1 MIWTIVEYVA
11 IITECLIATRLFLLY
26 FKLKSDDWKYLKSI
40 ILFAPLF
47 ITDVI
52 GSFGAANEVFFILT
66 CVLSEFIF
74 AVIFYNK
81 SIKNVVK
88 KEKGGK
94 VLIHRKGR
102 ENLENRVPV
111 LAEYIGLPPIY
122 VKEDSIVDD
131 DDILHVGDLEFRVIY
146 TPGHTDDG
154 TALYCEKEEMLFS
167 GDTLFKGAWG
177 RVDLP
182 TSDFDSIMNSIIN
195 KLLILP
201 ENTIV
206 YPGHG
211 KPTRIGDE
219 KPIYL
224 EAKPNID

>member
-1 MIWTIVEYVA
+1 MILKRIKVQMKFVGETNCYIIVDETQKKAMVIDPA
-11 IITECLIATRLFLLY
+11 GEEPKIIEILNTLGAELVYI
-26 FKLKSDDWKYLKSI
+26 YLTHCHADHI
-40 ILFAPLF
+40 NG
-47 ITDVI
+47 V
-52 GSFGAANEVFFILT
+52 NEL
-66 CVLSEFIF
+66 
-74 AVIFYNK
+74 
-81 SIKNVVK
+81 K

-111 LAEYIGLPPIY
+111 LAEYIGLQKKKK
-122 VKEDSIVDD
+122 KEDSIVDD
-131 DDILHVGDLEFRVIY
+131 DDILHVGDLELRVIY

-154 TALYCEKEEMLFS
+154 TSLYCEKEEMLFS

-182 TSDFDSIMNSIIN
+182 TSDFDSIMNSIIK

>member
-1 MIWTIVEYVA
+1 MILKRIKVQMKFVGETNCYIIVDETQKKAMVIDPA
-11 IITECLIATRLFLLY
+11 GEVPKIIEILNTLGAELVYI
-26 FKLKSDDWKYLKSI
+26 YLTHCHADHI
-40 ILFAPLF
+40 NG
-47 ITDVI
+47 V
-52 GSFGAANEVFFILT
+52 NEL
-66 CVLSEFIF
+66 
-74 AVIFYNK
+74 
-81 SIKNVVK
+81 K

-131 DDILHVGDLEFRVIY
+131 DDILHVGDLELRVIY

-154 TALYCEKEEMLFS
+154 TSLYCEKEEMLFS

-182 TSDFDSIMNSIIN
+182 TSDFDSIMNSIIK

-224 EAKPNID
+224 EAKPNIV

>member
-1 MIWTIVEYVA
+1 MILKRIKVQMKFVGETNCYILIDEIQKKAMVIDPAGNVDK
-11 IITECLIATRLFLLY
+11 IITILDNLGA
-26 FKLKSDDWKYLKSI
+26 KLEYIYLTHCHADHI
-40 ILFAPLF
+40 NGVNDL
-47 ITDVI
+47 
-52 GSFGAANEVFFILT
+52 
-66 CVLSEFIF
+66 
-74 AVIFYNK
+74 
-81 SIKNVVK
+81 K
-88 KEKGGK
+88 KERGGK

-102 ENLENRVPV
+102 ENIENRVPI
-111 LAEYIGLPPIY
+111 LAEYIGLPQIY

-131 DDILHVGDLEFRVIY
+131 EDNLHVGDIELRVIY
-146 TPGHTDDG
+146 TPGHTNDG
-154 TALYCEKEEMLFS
+154 TSLYCEKEEMLFS

-182 TSDFDSIMNSIIN
+182 TSDFDSIMNSIIK

>member
-1 MIWTIVEYVA
+1 MILKRIKVQMKFVGETNCYIIVDETQKKAMVIDPA
-11 IITECLIATRLFLLY
+11 GEVSKIIEILDTLGAELVYI
-26 FKLKSDDWKYLKSI
+26 YLTHCHADHI
-40 ILFAPLF
+40 NG
-47 ITDVI
+47 V
-52 GSFGAANEVFFILT
+52 NEL
-66 CVLSEFIF
+66 
-74 AVIFYNK
+74 
-81 SIKNVVK
+81 K

-131 DDILHVGDLEFRVIY
+131 EDILHVGDLEFRVIY

-154 TALYCEKEEMLFS
+154 TSLYCKKEEMLFS

>member
-1 MIWTIVEYVA
+1 MILKRIKVQMKFVGETNCYIIVDETKKKAMVIDPA
-11 IITECLIATRLFLLY
+11 GEVPKIIEILDSLGA
-26 FKLKSDDWKYLKSI
+26 KLVYIYLTHCHADHI
-40 ILFAPLF
+40 NG
-47 ITDVI
+47 V
-52 GSFGAANEVFFILT
+52 NEL
-66 CVLSEFIF
+66 
-74 AVIFYNK
+74 
-81 SIKNVVK
+81 K

-94 VLIHRKGR
+94 VLIHRNGR
-102 ENLENRVPV
+102 ENLSNRIPV

-131 DDILHVGDLEFRVIY
+131 EDILHVGDIELKVIY
-146 TPGHTDDG
+146 TPGHTNDG
-154 TALYCEKEEMLFS
+154 TSLYCEKEEMLFS

-182 TSDFDSIMNSIIN
+182 TSDFNSIMNSIIK
-195 KLLILP
+195 KLLVLP
-201 ENTIV
+201 DNTIV

>member
-1 MIWTIVEYVA
+1 MILKRIKVQMKFVGETNCYIIVDETQKKAMVIDPA
-11 IITECLIATRLFLLY
+11 GEVPKIIEILDTLGAELVYI
-26 FKLKSDDWKYLKSI
+26 YLTHCHADHI
-40 ILFAPLF
+40 NG
-47 ITDVI
+47 V
-52 GSFGAANEVFFILT
+52 NEL
-66 CVLSEFIF
+66 
-74 AVIFYNK
+74 
-81 SIKNVVK
+81 K

-154 TALYCEKEEMLFS
+154 TSLYCEKEEMLFS

-177 RVDLP
+177 SVDLP

>member
-1 MIWTIVEYVA
+1 MILKRIKVQMKFVGETNCYIIVDETQKKAMVIDPA
-11 IITECLIATRLFLLY
+11 GEVPKIIEILNTLGAELVYI
-26 FKLKSDDWKYLKSI
+26 YLTHCHADHI
-40 ILFAPLF
+40 NG
-47 ITDVI
+47 V
-52 GSFGAANEVFFILT
+52 NEL
-66 CVLSEFIF
+66 
-74 AVIFYNK
+74 
-81 SIKNVVK
+81 K

-131 DDILHVGDLEFRVIY
+131 DDILHVGDLELRVIY

-154 TALYCEKEEMLFS
+154 TSLYCEKEEMLFS

-182 TSDFDSIMNSIIN
+182 TSDFDSIMNSIIK

-224 EAKPNID
+224 ELKPKLI

>member
-1 MIWTIVEYVA
+1 MILKRIKVQMKFVGETNCYIIVDETQKKAMVIDPA
-11 IITECLIATRLFLLY
+11 GEVPKIIEILDTLGAELVYI
-26 FKLKSDDWKYLKSI
+26 YLTHCHADHI
-40 ILFAPLF
+40 NG
-47 ITDVI
+47 V
-52 GSFGAANEVFFILT
+52 NEL
-66 CVLSEFIF
+66 
-74 AVIFYNK
+74 
-81 SIKNVVK
+81 K

-94 VLIHRKGR
+94 VLIYRKGR

-182 TSDFDSIMNSIIN
+182 TSDFDAIMNSIIK

>member
-1 MIWTIVEYVA
+1 MILKRIKVQMKFVGETNCYIIVDETQKKAMVIDPA
-11 IITECLIATRLFLLY
+11 GEVPKIIEILNTLGAELVYI
-26 FKLKSDDWKYLKSI
+26 YLTHCHADHI
-40 ILFAPLF
+40 NG
-47 ITDVI
+47 V
-52 GSFGAANEVFFILT
+52 NEL
-66 CVLSEFIF
+66 
-74 AVIFYNK
+74 
-81 SIKNVVK
+81 K

>member
-1 MIWTIVEYVA
+1 MILKRIKVQMKFVGETNCYIIVDETQKKAMVIDPA
-11 IITECLIATRLFLLY
+11 GEVPKIIEILDTLGAELVYI
-26 FKLKSDDWKYLKSI
+26 YLTHCHADHI
-40 ILFAPLF
+40 NG
-47 ITDVI
+47 V
-52 GSFGAANEVFFILT
+52 NEL
-66 CVLSEFIF
+66 
-74 AVIFYNK
+74 
-81 SIKNVVK
+81 K

-154 TALYCEKEEMLFS
+154 TSLYCEKEEMLFS

>member
-1 MIWTIVEYVA
+1 MILKRIKVQMKFVGETNCYIVVDE
-11 IITECLIATRLFLLY
+11 
-26 FKLKSDDWKYLKSI
+26 KLKKAMVIDPAGNVAMIIEILNNLGVELEYIYLTHCHADHI
-40 ILFAPLF
+40 NG
-47 ITDVI
+47 V
-52 GSFGAANEVFFILT
+52 NEL
-66 CVLSEFIF
+66 
-74 AVIFYNK
+74 
-81 SIKNVVK
+81 K
-88 KEKGGK
+88 KEMGGK
-94 VLIHRKGR
+94 VLIHRNGR
-102 ENLENRVPV
+102 ENLENRIPV
-111 LAEYIGLPPIY
+111 LAEYIGVPPIY

-131 DDILHVGDLEFRVIY
+131 EDILHVGDIEFRVIY
-146 TPGHTDDG
+146 TPGHTNDG
-154 TALYCEKEEMLFS
+154 TSLYCEKEGLVFS

-182 TSDFDSIMNSIIN
+182 TSDFDSIMNSIIK

>member
-1 MIWTIVEYVA
+1 MILKRIKVQMKFVGETNCYIIVDETQKKAMVIDPA
-11 IITECLIATRLFLLY
+11 GEVPKIIEILDTLGAELVYI
-26 FKLKSDDWKYLKSI
+26 YLTHCHADHI
-40 ILFAPLF
+40 NG
-47 ITDVI
+47 V
-52 GSFGAANEVFFILT
+52 NEL
-66 CVLSEFIF
+66 
-74 AVIFYNK
+74 
-81 SIKNVVK
+81 K

-154 TALYCEKEEMLFS
+154 TSLYCEKEEMLFS
-167 GDTLFKGAWG
+167 GDILFKGAWG

>member
-1 MIWTIVEYVA
+1 MILKRIKVQMKFVGETNCYIIVDETQKKAMVIDPA
-11 IITECLIATRLFLLY
+11 GEVPKIIEILDTLGAELVYI
-26 FKLKSDDWKYLKSI
+26 YLTHCHADHI
-40 ILFAPLF
+40 NG
-47 ITDVI
+47 V
-52 GSFGAANEVFFILT
+52 NEL
-66 CVLSEFIF
+66 
-74 AVIFYNK
+74 
-81 SIKNVVK
+81 K

-122 VKEDSIVDD
+122 VKEDRIVDD

-154 TALYCEKEEMLFS
+154 TSLYCEKEEMLFS

>member
-1 MIWTIVEYVA
+1 MILKRIKVQMKFVGETNCYIIVDETQKKAMVIDPA
-11 IITECLIATRLFLLY
+11 GEVPKIIEILDTLGAELVYI
-26 FKLKSDDWKYLKSI
+26 YLTHCHADHI
-40 ILFAPLF
+40 NG
-47 ITDVI
+47 V
-52 GSFGAANEVFFILT
+52 NEL
-66 CVLSEFIF
+66 
-74 AVIFYNK
+74 
-81 SIKNVVK
+81 K

-122 VKEDSIVDD
+122 IKEDSIVDD

-154 TALYCEKEEMLFS
+154 TSLYCEKEEMLFS

>member
-1 MIWTIVEYVA
+1 MILKRIKVQMKFVGETNCYIIVDETQKKAMVIDPA
-11 IITECLIATRLFLLY
+11 GEVPKIIEILNTLGAELVYI
-26 FKLKSDDWKYLKSI
+26 YLTHCHADHI
-40 ILFAPLF
+40 NG
-47 ITDVI
+47 V
-52 GSFGAANEVFFILT
+52 NEL
-66 CVLSEFIF
+66 
-74 AVIFYNK
+74 
-81 SIKNVVK
+81 K
-88 KEKGGK
+88 KEKGGT

-131 DDILHVGDLEFRVIY
+131 DDILHVGDLELRVIY

-154 TALYCEKEEMLFS
+154 TSLYCEKEEMLFS

-182 TSDFDSIMNSIIN
+182 TSDFDSIMNSIIK

>member
-1 MIWTIVEYVA
+1 MNFVGEFYCYIIVGETQKKAMVIDPA
-11 IITECLIATRLFLLY
+11 GEVPKIIEILNTLGAELVYI
-26 FKLKSDDWKYLKSI
+26 YLTHCHADHI
-40 ILFAPLF
+40 NG
-47 ITDVI
+47 V
-52 GSFGAANEVFFILT
+52 NEL
-66 CVLSEFIF
+66 
-74 AVIFYNK
+74 
-81 SIKNVVK
+81 K

-131 DDILHVGDLEFRVIY
+131 DDILHVGDLELRVIY

-154 TALYCEKEEMLFS
+154 TSLYCEKEEMLFS

-182 TSDFDSIMNSIIN
+182 TSDFDSIMNSIIK

>member
-1 MIWTIVEYVA
+1 MILKRIKVQMKFVGETNCYIIVDETQKKAMVIDPA
-11 IITECLIATRLFLLY
+11 GAVPKIIEILDNLGAELVYI
-26 FKLKSDDWKYLKSI
+26 YLTHCHADHI
-40 ILFAPLF
+40 NG
-47 ITDVI
+47 V
-52 GSFGAANEVFFILT
+52 NEL
-66 CVLSEFIF
+66 
-74 AVIFYNK
+74 
-81 SIKNVVK
+81 K

-182 TSDFDSIMNSIIN
+182 TSDFDAIMNSIIK

>member
-1 MIWTIVEYVA
+1 MILKRIKVQMKFVGETNCYIIVDETQKKAMVIDPA
-11 IITECLIATRLFLLY
+11 GAVPKIIEILDTLGAELVYI
-26 FKLKSDDWKYLKSI
+26 YLTHCHADHI
-40 ILFAPLF
+40 NG
-47 ITDVI
+47 V
-52 GSFGAANEVFFILT
+52 NEL
-66 CVLSEFIF
+66 
-74 AVIFYNK
+74 
-81 SIKNVVK
+81 K

-111 LAEYIGLPPIY
+111 LAEYIGLPQIY

-154 TALYCEKEEMLFS
+154 TSLYCEKEEMLFS

>member
-1 MIWTIVEYVA
+1 MILKRIKVQMKFVGETNCYIIVDETQKKAMVIDPA
-11 IITECLIATRLFLLY
+11 GEVPKIIEILDTLGAELVYI
-26 FKLKSDDWKYLKSI
+26 YLTHCHADHI
-40 ILFAPLF
+40 NG
-47 ITDVI
+47 V
-52 GSFGAANEVFFILT
+52 NEI
-66 CVLSEFIF
+66 
-74 AVIFYNK
+74 
-81 SIKNVVK
+81 K

>member
-1 MIWTIVEYVA
+1 MILKRIKVQMKFVGATNCYIIVDETQKKAMVIDPA
-11 IITECLIATRLFLLY
+11 GEVPKIIEILDTLGAELVYI
-26 FKLKSDDWKYLKSI
+26 YLTHCHADHI
-40 ILFAPLF
+40 NG
-47 ITDVI
+47 V
-52 GSFGAANEVFFILT
+52 NEL
-66 CVLSEFIF
+66 
-74 AVIFYNK
+74 
-81 SIKNVVK
+81 K

>member
-1 MIWTIVEYVA
+1 MILKRIKVQMKFVGETNCYILIDEIQKKAMVIDPAGNLDKIIRILDNLAAELEY
-11 IITECLIATRLFLLY
+11 I
-26 FKLKSDDWKYLKSI
+26 YLTHCHADHI
-40 ILFAPLF
+40 NG
-47 ITDVI
+47 V
-52 GSFGAANEVFFILT
+52 NEL
-66 CVLSEFIF
+66 
-74 AVIFYNK
+74 
-81 SIKNVVK
+81 K
-88 KEKGGK
+88 KERGGK

-102 ENLENRVPV
+102 ENLENRVPI
-111 LAEYIGLPPIY
+111 LAEYIGLPQIY

-131 DDILHVGDLEFRVIY
+131 EDILHVGDIELRVIY
-146 TPGHTDDG
+146 TPGHTNDG
-154 TALYCEKEEMLFS
+154 TSLYCEKEEMLFS

-182 TSDFDSIMNSIIN
+182 TSDFDSIMNSIIK

>member
-1 MIWTIVEYVA
+1 MILKRIKVQMKFVGETNCYIIVDETQKKAMVIDPA
-11 IITECLIATRLFLLY
+11 GEVPKIIEILDTLGAELVYI
-26 FKLKSDDWKYLKSI
+26 YLTHCHADHI
-40 ILFAPLF
+40 NG
-47 ITDVI
+47 V
-52 GSFGAANEVFFILT
+52 NEL
-66 CVLSEFIF
+66 
-74 AVIFYNK
+74 
-81 SIKNVVK
+81 K

-94 VLIHRKGR
+94 VLIHRNGR

-154 TALYCEKEEMLFS
+154 TSLYCEKEEMLFS

>member
-1 MIWTIVEYVA
+1 MILKRIKVQMKFVGETNCYILIDEIQKKAMVIDPAGNVDK
-11 IITECLIATRLFLLY
+11 IITILDNLGAELEYI
-26 FKLKSDDWKYLKSI
+26 YLTHCHADHI
-40 ILFAPLF
+40 NG
-47 ITDVI
+47 V
-52 GSFGAANEVFFILT
+52 NEL
-66 CVLSEFIF
+66 
-74 AVIFYNK
+74 
-81 SIKNVVK
+81 K
-88 KEKGGK
+88 KERGGK

-102 ENLENRVPV
+102 ENLENRVPI

-154 TALYCEKEEMLFS
+154 TSLYCEKEEMLFS

-182 TSDFDSIMNSIIN
+182 TSDFDSIMNSIIK
-195 KLLILP
+195 KLLVLP

>member
-1 MIWTIVEYVA
+1 MILKRIKVQMKFVGETNCYIIVDETQKKAMVIDPA
-11 IITECLIATRLFLLY
+11 GEVPKIIEILDTLGAELVYI
-26 FKLKSDDWKYLKSI
+26 YLTHCHADHI
-40 ILFAPLF
+40 NG
-47 ITDVI
+47 V
-52 GSFGAANEVFFILT
+52 NEL
-66 CVLSEFIF
+66 
-74 AVIFYNK
+74 
-81 SIKNVVK
+81 K

-122 VKEDSIVDD
+122 VKEDSIVND

-154 TALYCEKEEMLFS
+154 TSLYCEKEEMLFS

>member
-1 MIWTIVEYVA
+1 MILKRIKVQMKFVGETNCYILIDEIQKKAMVIDPAGNVDK
-11 IITECLIATRLFLLY
+11 IITILDNLGAELEYI
-26 FKLKSDDWKYLKSI
+26 YLTHCHADHI
-40 ILFAPLF
+40 NG
-47 ITDVI
+47 V
-52 GSFGAANEVFFILT
+52 NEL
-66 CVLSEFIF
+66 
-74 AVIFYNK
+74 
-81 SIKNVVK
+81 K
-88 KEKGGK
+88 KERGGK

-102 ENLENRVPV
+102 ENLENRVPI
-111 LAEYIGLPPIY
+111 LAEYIGLPQIY

-131 DDILHVGDLEFRVIY
+131 EDNLHVGDIELRVIY
-146 TPGHTDDG
+146 TPGHTNDG
-154 TALYCEKEEMLFS
+154 TSLYCEKEEMLFS

-182 TSDFDSIMNSIIN
+182 TSDFDSIMNSIIK

>member
-1 MIWTIVEYVA
+1 MILKRIKVQMKFVGETNCYIIVDETQKKAMVIDPA
-11 IITECLIATRLFLLY
+11 GEVPKIIEILDTLGAELVYI
-26 FKLKSDDWKYLKSI
+26 YLTHCHADHI
-40 ILFAPLF
+40 NG
-47 ITDVI
+47 V
-52 GSFGAANEVFFILT
+52 NEL
-66 CVLSEFIF
+66 
-74 AVIFYNK
+74 
-81 SIKNVVK
+81 K

-102 ENLENRVPV
+102 ENLGNRVPV

-154 TALYCEKEEMLFS
+154 TSLYCEKEEMLFS

-182 TSDFDSIMNSIIN
+182 TSDFDSIMNSIIK
-195 KLLILP
+195 KLLVLP

>member
-1 MIWTIVEYVA
+1 MILKRIKVQMKFVGETNCYILIDEIQKKAMVIDPAGNVDK
-11 IITECLIATRLFLLY
+11 IITILDNLGA
-26 FKLKSDDWKYLKSI
+26 KLEYIYLTHCHADHI
-40 ILFAPLF
+40 NGVNDL
-47 ITDVI
+47 
-52 GSFGAANEVFFILT
+52 
-66 CVLSEFIF
+66 
-74 AVIFYNK
+74 
-81 SIKNVVK
+81 K
-88 KEKGGK
+88 KERGGK

-111 LAEYIGLPPIY
+111 LAEYIGLPQIY

-131 DDILHVGDLEFRVIY
+131 EDILHVGDIELRVIY
-146 TPGHTDDG
+146 TPGHTNDG
-154 TALYCEKEEMLFS
+154 TSLYCEKEEMLFS

-182 TSDFDSIMNSIIN
+182 TSDFDSIMNSIIK

>member
-1 MIWTIVEYVA
+1 MILKRIKVQMKFVGETNCYILIDEIQKKAMVIDPAGNVDK
-11 IITECLIATRLFLLY
+11 IITILDNLGAELEYI
-26 FKLKSDDWKYLKSI
+26 YLTHCHADHI
-40 ILFAPLF
+40 NG
-47 ITDVI
+47 V
-52 GSFGAANEVFFILT
+52 NEL
-66 CVLSEFIF
+66 
-74 AVIFYNK
+74 
-81 SIKNVVK
+81 K
-88 KEKGGK
+88 KERGGK

-102 ENLENRVPV
+102 ENLENRVPI
-111 LAEYIGLPPIY
+111 LAEYIGLPQIY

-131 DDILHVGDLEFRVIY
+131 EDILHVGDIELRVIY
-146 TPGHTDDG
+146 TPGHTNDG
-154 TALYCEKEEMLFS
+154 TSLYCEKEEMLFS

-182 TSDFDSIMNSIIN
+182 TSDFDSIMNSIIK

>member
-1 MIWTIVEYVA
+1 MILKRIKVQMKFVGETNCYIIVDETQKKAMVIDPA
-11 IITECLIATRLFLLY
+11 GEVPKIIEILNTLGAELVYI
-26 FKLKSDDWKYLKSI
+26 YLTHCHADHI
-40 ILFAPLF
+40 NG
-47 ITDVI
+47 V
-52 GSFGAANEVFFILT
+52 NEL
-66 CVLSEFIF
+66 
-74 AVIFYNK
+74 
-81 SIKNVVK
+81 K

-131 DDILHVGDLEFRVIY
+131 DDILHVGDLELRVIY

-154 TALYCEKEEMLFS
+154 TSLYCEKEEMLFS

>member
-1 MIWTIVEYVA
+1 MILKRIKVQMKFVGETNCYIIVDETQKKAMVIDPA
-11 IITECLIATRLFLLY
+11 GVVPKIIEILDTLGAELVYI
-26 FKLKSDDWKYLKSI
+26 YLTHCHADHI
-40 ILFAPLF
+40 NG
-47 ITDVI
+47 V
-52 GSFGAANEVFFILT
+52 NEL
-66 CVLSEFIF
+66 
-74 AVIFYNK
+74 
-81 SIKNVVK
+81 K

-154 TALYCEKEEMLFS
+154 TSLYCEKEEMLFS

>member
-1 MIWTIVEYVA
+1 MILKRIKVQMKFVGETNCYIIVDETQKKAMVIDPA
-11 IITECLIATRLFLLY
+11 GEVPKIIEILDTLGAELVYI
-26 FKLKSDDWKYLKSI
+26 YLTHCHADHI
-40 ILFAPLF
+40 NG
-47 ITDVI
+47 V
-52 GSFGAANEVFFILT
+52 NEL
-66 CVLSEFIF
+66 
-74 AVIFYNK
+74 
-81 SIKNVVK
+81 K

-102 ENLENRVPV
+102 ENLANRVPV

-154 TALYCEKEEMLFS
+154 TSLYCEKEEMVFS

>member
-1 MIWTIVEYVA
+1 MILKRIKVQMKFVGETNCYIIVDETQKKAMVIDPA
-11 IITECLIATRLFLLY
+11 GEVPKIIEILDTLGAELVYI
-26 FKLKSDDWKYLKSI
+26 YLTHCHADHI
-40 ILFAPLF
+40 NG
-47 ITDVI
+47 V
-52 GSFGAANEVFFILT
+52 NEL
-66 CVLSEFIF
+66 
-74 AVIFYNK
+74 
-81 SIKNVVK
+81 K

-182 TSDFDSIMNSIIN
+182 TSDFDSIMNSIIK
-195 KLLILP
+195 KLLVLP

>member
-1 MIWTIVEYVA
+1 MILKRIKVQMKFVGETNCYIIVDETQKKAMVIDPA
-11 IITECLIATRLFLLY
+11 GEVPKIIEILNTLGAELVYI
-26 FKLKSDDWKYLKSI
+26 YLTHCHADHI
-40 ILFAPLF
+40 NG
-47 ITDVI
+47 V
-52 GSFGAANEVFFILT
+52 NEL
-66 CVLSEFIF
+66 
-74 AVIFYNK
+74 
-81 SIKNVVK
+81 K

-111 LAEYIGLPPIY
+111 LAEYIGPPPIY

-131 DDILHVGDLEFRVIY
+131 DDILHVGDLELRVIY

-154 TALYCEKEEMLFS
+154 TSLYCEKEEMLFS

-182 TSDFDSIMNSIIN
+182 TSDFDSIMNSIIK

>member
-1 MIWTIVEYVA
+1 MILKRIKVQMKFVGETNCYIIVDETQKKTMVIDPA
-11 IITECLIATRLFLLY
+11 GEVPKIIEILDTLGAELVYI
-26 FKLKSDDWKYLKSI
+26 YLTHCHADHI
-40 ILFAPLF
+40 NG
-47 ITDVI
+47 V
-52 GSFGAANEVFFILT
+52 NEL
-66 CVLSEFIF
+66 
-74 AVIFYNK
+74 
-81 SIKNVVK
+81 K

-154 TALYCEKEEMLFS
+154 TSLYCEKEEMLFS

>member
-1 MIWTIVEYVA
+1 MPCWSYKWRKWI
-11 IITECLIATRLFLLY
+11 
-26 FKLKSDDWKYLKSI
+26 
-40 ILFAPLF
+40 
-47 ITDVI
+47 
-52 GSFGAANEVFFILT
+52 
-66 CVLSEFIF
+66 
-74 AVIFYNK
+74 
-81 SIKNVVK
+81 K

-131 DDILHVGDLEFRVIY
+131 DDILHVGDLELRVIY

-154 TALYCEKEEMLFS
+154 TSLYCEKEEMLFS

-182 TSDFDSIMNSIIN
+182 TSDFDSIMNSIIK

>member
-1 MIWTIVEYVA
+1 MILKRIKVQMKFVGETNCYIIVDETQKKAMVIDPA
-11 IITECLIATRLFLLY
+11 GEVPKIIEILDTLGAELVYI
-26 FKLKSDDWKYLKSI
+26 YLTHCHADHI
-40 ILFAPLF
+40 NG
-47 ITDVI
+47 V
-52 GSFGAANEVFFILT
+52 NEL
-66 CVLSEFIF
+66 
-74 AVIFYNK
+74 
-81 SIKNVVK
+81 K
-88 KEKGGK
+88 KEKEGK

-154 TALYCEKEEMLFS
+154 TSLYCEKEEMLFS